1 MQRISSAI
9 TVCIPTFGRLDVVC
23 DTVNQLV
30 NAIRPGD
37 EIIVVD
43 QNTPSLRQQSEY
55 FQRLCTH
62 SSVRV
67 IESTPA
73 NLPAARNT
81 AARFANNDIL
91 VFVDDDVIMPWNF
104 LDEHRLACTDQSI
117 TAVGGCWVQV
127 GDEEENEARI
137 AILNGGRTELG
148 RDLKGKL
155 TGGNFSIKKNAYW
168 KTGGFDENFVGG
180 AHYEDSD
187 FYQRLIVSG
196 YKVNSSRRAWLLHL
210 KVPSGGCRIVST
222 NRPEWQNSLG
232 FFIYAFRHG
241 RRTGEFNSLIWQALR
256 AGPLRKY
263 NIVKPWR
270 QPIAWVGLIK
280 GMIKGWRCS
289 HILPDPTH

>member
-127 GDEEENEARI
+127 GDEEEKVSAGDATWLPYGLPHSLTNDGDEDCI
-137 AILNGGRTELG
+137 ILV
-148 RDLKGKL
+148 
-155 TGGNFSIKKNAYW
+155 A
-168 KTGGFDENFVGG
+168 
-180 AHYEDSD
+180 AAMPH
-187 FYQRLIVSG
+187 
-196 YKVNSSRRAWLLHL
+196 
-210 KVPSGGCRIVST
+210 
-222 NRPEWQNSLG
+222 
-232 FFIYAFRHG
+232 
-241 RRTGEFNSLIWQALR
+241 
-256 AGPLRKY
+256 
-263 NIVKPWR
+263 
-270 QPIAWVGLIK
+270 
-280 GMIKGWRCS
+280 
-289 HILPDPTH
+289 